1 MTIEPYIINDLEM
14 PEITDKVKNVQ
25 SLFNQLTYSHIPIQH
40 NGIYIGS
47 ISENDIRSFEA
58 DKTIEEY
65 QYALEGF
72 FIREKD
78 NWLDVL
84 HAFSKN
90 QSNMMPVLEDQTNNY
105 IGYLELQ
112 DIMNLFTEA
121 PFLNNPGI
129 IFIIEKGY
137 KDYSFSEISQIVE
150 SNGAHL
156 LGAFISNVTNDLAQ
170 ITIKTGPTPI
180 NVILQTFRRYGYNI
194 VSSHQEDNFSSDL
207 KERSRYLDKYL
218 NI

>member
-1 MTIEPYIINDLEM
+1 MTIAPYIINDLEM
-14 PEITDKVKNVQ
+14 PDITDKIRNIQ
-25 SLFNQLTYSHIPIQH
+25 ALFNQLTYSHIPVQH
-40 NGIYIGS
+40 KGIYIGCL
-47 ISENDIRSFEA
+47 SENDVRSFDA
-58 DKTIEEY
+58 DKTIEDY

-72 FIREKD
+72 FVREKD
-78 NWLDVL
+78 NWMDVL
-84 HAFSKN
+84 HTFSTN
-90 QSNMMPVLEDQTNNY
+90 QSNIMPVLEDETNDY
-105 IGYLELQ
+105 VGYLELQ

-129 IFIIEKGY
+129 IFIVEKGY
-137 KDYSFSEISQIVE
+137 KDYSFSEITQIVE

-156 LGAFISNVTNDLAQ
+156 LGAFLSNVENDLAQ
-170 ITIKTGPTPI
+170 ITLKTGPTPI